1 MKDDYDAL
9 IYPLHSLKP
18 EMTFK
23 DYMYESMYNKITYLN
38 NEEKFKNYKKLKDL
52 SFEEFKKLTNE
63 LYLEST
69 NTIPGQKN
77 YIGASSCSYLANL
90 FVIFNNYKFILIG
103 TGLGSHKKKY
113 DNNIM
118 EWDYLKTNYW
128 ACFNLNS
135 KDSKSIYLRL
145 LSEMGIIILLV
156 FLLSLFIFSKKKEVF
171 QNTNIYT
178 IAFIFFT
185 IKCLQIG
192 KYSDLSLFIFYFLLI
207 NSIDFKKNIFIK
219 NGNIVK
225 IFPLFKKFFYPK

>member
-103 TGLGSHKKKY
+103 TGLGSHKK
-113 DNNIM
+113 NM
-118 EWDYLKTNYW
+118 
-128 ACFNLNS
+128 
-135 KDSKSIYLRL
+135 
-145 LSEMGIIILLV
+145 IIILW
-156 FLLSLFIFSKKKEVF
+156 SGI
-171 QNTNIYT
+171 T
-178 IAFIFFT
+178 
-185 IKCLQIG
+185 
-192 KYSDLSLFIFYFLLI
+192 
-207 NSIDFKKNIFIK
+207 
-219 NGNIVK
+219 
-225 IFPLFKKFFYPK
+225 